1 MKNKF
6 NEDDKKKVIDFLNV
20 IAKKAK
26 FELDT
31 SEVIKYYGLLSYMQQ
46 ELLPKID
53 ANVMEIL
60 KVTEPEAKPEAK
72 KASKAKTKK

>member
-6 NEDDKKKVIDFLNV
+6 NEDDKNRLVEFLNI

-26 FELDT
+26 FEMNT
-31 SEVIKYYGLLSYMQQ
+31 SEVIKYYGLLSFMQQ

-53 ANVMEIL
+53 ANIMEIV
-60 KVTEPEAKPEAK
+60 KIVEPEAEPEKKSKTKAK
-72 KASKAKTKK
+72 K